1 METLYVQTG
10 KKLETFLL
18 NTKIPSGSTDRIIN
32 EILDLYPNS
41 DWWIEEGWAI

>member
-1 METLYVQTG
+1 METLYVQTE

-18 NTKIPSGSTDRIIN
+18 NTKIPSGLTDRIIN